1 MMRCSESSG
10 VAPFAG
16 TVGHFGTTGRQA
28 PRLRPVVATAYLAGV
43 GIRRTPA
50 LALAALTSL
59 ALFLC
64 SCTLGAED
72 VPFTITVTNNTPQ
85 TVVDHEFFMTKPGTV
100 NGGGAVV
107 FKPGHSYSESEFS
120 NEGVDPDKL
129 TTLSGKTLGCFP
141 FQFSQ
146 DDPGLRVK
154 LSQMVPCKHWVPES
168 HLPAGWPDPK
178 A

>member
-1 MMRCSESSG
+1 MF
-10 VAPFAG
+10 VAAIALFP
-16 TVGHFGTTGRQA
+16 
-28 PRLRPVVATAYLAGV
+28 
-43 GIRRTPA
+43 
-50 LALAALTSL
+50 LALVCQS
-59 ALFLC
+59 C
-64 SCTLGAED
+64 SGGLGGFED
-72 VPFTITVTNNTPQ
+72 VPFTITVTDDTSQ

-100 NGGGAVV
+100 DGGGAVV
-107 FKPGHSYSESEFS
+107 FKPGHSYSEGEFS

-154 LSQMVPCKHWVPES
+154 VSQMVPCKHWVPES
-168 HLPAGWPDPK
+168 NLPRDWPDPK